1 MTRVQNDRQTGQRQ
15 GVYVIAKV
23 QPSKRKSRS
32 SFKRLL
38 NYLTMERDP
47 ETGKTLLRGDV
58 VMSHNLV
65 GIDTAA
71 AEMKGV
77 ESLNPRCNDAVCHY
91 ELAWPPEERPSRA
104 EWVDS
109 ALYTLNQL
117 GFEEHQY
124 VLVAHEDKKHFHIHV
139 MVNRV
144 HPETYKAH
152 TPYRDWITL
161 DGAVRHLEAKYGWSH
176 TPGPMRWDEDR
187 KMAVPASKAERNASR
202 SAQQH
207 PAGAAAQYEHYH
219 DKESLQSC
227 MRREVAPRVRTLLT
241 RQSASWEALHTLLA
255 KSHLRMEK
263 GEAGGYTV
271 LAIDHIIRVKASDVF
286 RHNFAG
292 KENRKATEQLLGPW
306 SEPSTS
312 LQPPAAN
319 TGRTAVRNQSLRVER
334 REQRLWE
341 RNALM
346 AEYNQYRNQQRAVCK
361 GITAKGREDRQQ
373 ALARLKQRKTEIRTL
388 AQPWPAKKILLSEAV
403 AASVIELRTL
413 KLSTQKTRQAQFP
426 KNLRTWVAER
436 AAEGDARAA
445 AQLRGW
451 RYADQRNQRRLEARL
466 EANALHLG
474 PATEEEKTDWSEFL
488 GQRLAAQQRA
498 ENLAGEI
505 ATARIWAINRA
516 TGDVS
521 YTLNGKLSVIDR
533 GRRVT
538 VLNQNEAA
546 IVFGL
551 EMAVQK
557 YGSRIACSGGEL
569 WKRQVVKVAV
579 QNGIFVEF
587 TDPETRDAL
596 YQHQFVA
603 NPLQVKAI
611 RLHALETRLQNEGTN
626 EMLFTNEADVH
637 LLLSCLQPAAHSQQ
651 LLQILKT
658 SQEPEP
664 KANVGGNLAVAV
676 IKTSDGRQFF
686 RVSIDEGKR
695 KQVLERAEQVR
706 QSAHWALRE
715 KTRTHNQEREG
726 R

>member
-1 MTRVQNDRQTGQRQ
+1 
-15 GVYVIAKV
+15 
-23 QPSKRKSRS
+23 
-32 SFKRLL
+32 
-38 NYLTMERDP
+38 
-47 ETGKTLLRGDV
+47 
-58 VMSHNLV
+58 MSHNLV

-77 ESLNPRCNDAVCHY
+77 ESLNPRCNDAVFHY
-91 ELAWPPEERPSRA
+91 ELAWPPGERPSRT
-104 EWVDS
+104 EWVDC

-117 GFEEHQY
+117 GFKEHQY
-124 VLVAHEDKKHFHIHV
+124 VLVAHDDKKHFHIHV
-139 MVNRV
+139 MVNKV
-144 HPETYKAH
+144 HPETYRAH
-152 TPYRDWITL
+152 TPTYSWLTL
-161 DGAVRHLEAKYGWSH
+161 DGAVRYLEAKYGWSH

-187 KMAVPASKAERNASR
+187 KLAVPVSKAERNASR
-202 SAQQH
+202 SAQQQ
-207 PAGAAAQYEHYH
+207 PTGAAAKYEHYH
-219 DKESLQSC
+219 DEESLQSYI
-227 MRREVAPRVRTLLT
+227 RREVAPHVRTLLT

-255 KSHLRMEK
+255 KSHLRIEK

-271 LAIDHIIRVKASDVF
+271 LAIDHTIRVKASDVF

-292 KENRKATEQLLGPW
+292 KENRKATEQQLGPW
-306 SEPSTS
+306 REPST
-312 LQPPAAN
+312 LFQPPPADR
-319 TGRTAVRNQSLRVER
+319 GRTTVRNQTLRDER
-334 REQRLWE
+334 REQRLLD
-341 RNALM
+341 RKALLF
-346 AEYNQYRNQQRAVCK
+346 EYNQYRNQQRDVCK

-373 ALARLKQRKTEIRTL
+373 TLARLKQRKKDIRAL

-403 AASVIELRTL
+403 AASVIELRTV
-413 KLSTQKTRQAQFP
+413 KLSTQKTRQTQFP

-451 RYADQRNQRRLEARL
+451 RYADQRNQRRLDARL
-466 EANALHLG
+466 ETNALHFG
-474 PATEEEKTDWSEFL
+474 PEADEERSDWSEFMQ
-488 GQRLAAQQRA
+488 QRFVAQQRA
-498 ENLAGEI
+498 ENLAGQI
-505 ATARIWAINRA
+505 ATARIWTINR
-516 TGDVS
+516 TSGDVS

-557 YGSRIACSGGEL
+557 YGSRIACSGGDD

-587 TDPETRDAL
+587 TDPEMRDAL
-596 YQHQFVA
+596 HQHQLLA
-603 NPLQVKAI
+603 NPLQIKAA
-611 RLHALETRLQNEGTN
+611 RLHALETRLQSEGTN

-664 KANVGGNLAVAV
+664 KANVGSNLTVAV
-676 IKTSDGRQFF
+676 IKTSDGQQSF
-686 RVSIDEGKR
+686 RVSIDEGKC
-695 KQVLERAEQVR
+695 KHVLERVEQVR
-706 QSAHWALRE
+706 QSAHWALRDRF
-715 KTRTHNQEREG
+715 KTPSHEREG

>member
-1 MTRVQNDRQTGQRQ
+1 M
-15 GVYVIAKV
+15 YVIAKV

-58 VMSHNLV
+58 VMSSNLV

-77 ESLNPRCNDAVCHY
+77 ESLNPRCNDAVFHY
-91 ELAWPPEERPSRA
+91 ELAWPPGERPSRA
-104 EWVDS
+104 EWVDC

-117 GFEEHQY
+117 GFKEHQY

-161 DGAVRHLEAKYGWSH
+161 DSAARHLEAKYGWSH

-187 KMAVPASKAERNASR
+187 KMAVPASRAERNASR

-207 PAGAAAQYEHYH
+207 PTGAAAQYEHYH
-219 DKESLQSC
+219 DEESLQSFI
-227 MRREVAPRVRTLLT
+227 RREVAPRVRTLLT
-241 RQSASWEALHTLLA
+241 RQSATWEALHTLLA

-271 LAIDHIIRVKASDVF
+271 LAIDHTIRVKASDVF

-292 KENRKATEQLLGPW
+292 KENRKATEHLLGVW

-312 LQPPAAN
+312 LQPPPAN
-319 TGRTAVRNQSLRVER
+319 SGRTTVRNQTLRAVR
-334 REQRLWE
+334 REQRLQD
-341 RNALM
+341 RKALLF
-346 AEYNQYRNQQRAVCK
+346 EYNQYRNQQRAVCK

-373 ALARLKQRKTEIRTL
+373 TLARLKQRKKEIRAL
-388 AQPWPAKKILLSEAV
+388 AQQWPAKKILLSEAV

-413 KLSTQKTRQAQFP
+413 KLSTQKTRQEQFP

-451 RYADQRNQRRLEARL
+451 RYADQRNQRRLDASL
-466 EANALHLG
+466 EANALHLS
-474 PATEEEKTDWSEFL
+474 PATPDEGKMDWSEFMQ
-488 GQRLAAQQRA
+488 QRLAAQQRA
-498 ENLAGEI
+498 ENLVGQI
-505 ATARIWAINRA
+505 ATARIWTINRT

-551 EMAVQK
+551 EMAAQK
-557 YGSRIACSGGEL
+557 YGSRIACSGGDD

-587 TDPETRDAL
+587 TDPEMREAM
-596 YQHQFVA
+596 YQHKLLA
-603 NPLQVKAI
+603 NPLQVKAA
-611 RLHALETRLQNEGTN
+611 RLHALETRLQSEGAN

-651 LLQILKT
+651 LLQILKA

-664 KANVGGNLAVAV
+664 KANVGGNLTVAV
-676 IKTSDGRQFF
+676 IKTPDGRQSF
-686 RVSIDEGKR
+686 RVSIDKEKR
-695 KQVLERAEQVR
+695 QHVLERVEQVR
-706 QSAHWALRE
+706 QSAHWALRDRFKSPSRE
-715 KTRTHNQEREG
+715 KEG

>member
-1 MTRVQNDRQTGQRQ
+1 
-15 GVYVIAKV
+15 
-23 QPSKRKSRS
+23 
-32 SFKRLL
+32 
-38 NYLTMERDP
+38 MERDP
-47 ETGKTLLRGDV
+47 VTGETLLRGDV

-77 ESLNPRCNDAVCHY
+77 ESLNPRCNDAVFHY
-91 ELAWPPEERPSRA
+91 ELAWPPGERPSRT

-117 GFEEHQY
+117 GFKEHQY
-124 VLVAHEDKKHFHIHV
+124 VLVAHDDKKHFHIHV
-139 MVNRV
+139 MVNKV
-144 HPETYKAH
+144 HPETYRAH
-152 TPYRDWITL
+152 TPTYSWLTL
-161 DGAVRHLEAKYGWSH
+161 DGAVRYLEAKYGWSH

-187 KMAVPASKAERNASR
+187 KMAVPASKSDRHASR

-207 PAGAAAQYEHYH
+207 PTGAAAKYEHYH
-219 DKESLQSC
+219 DEESLQSYI
-227 MRREVAPRVRTLLT
+227 RREVAPHVRTLLT

-271 LAIDHIIRVKASDVF
+271 LAIDHTIRVKASDVF

-292 KENRKATEQLLGPW
+292 KENRKVTEQQLGPW
-306 SEPSTS
+306 REPSTS
-312 LQPPAAN
+312 LQSPPEN
-319 TGRTAVRNQSLRVER
+319 TGRTTVRNQTLRDER
-334 REQRLWE
+334 REQRLQD
-341 RNALM
+341 RKALLF
-346 AEYNQYRNQQRAVCK
+346 EYNQYRNQQRVVCK

-373 ALARLKQRKTEIRTL
+373 TLARLKQRKREIRAS

-403 AASVIELRTL
+403 AASVIELQTL
-413 KLSTQKTRQAQFP
+413 KMSTQKTRQAHFP
-426 KNLRTWVAER
+426 QNLRTWVAER

-451 RYADQRNQRRLEARL
+451 RYADQRNQRRLEATL

-474 PATEEEKTDWSEFL
+474 PATDEEKADWSEFTE
-488 GQRLAAQQRA
+488 QRLAAQQRA
-498 ENLAGEI
+498 ENLAGQI
-505 ATARIWAINRA
+505 ATARIWTINRT

-557 YGSRIACSGGEL
+557 YGSRIACSGGDD

-587 TDPETRDAL
+587 TDPEMRDAL
-596 YQHQFVA
+596 YQHQLVA
-603 NPLQVKAI
+603 NPLQVKTA

-626 EMLFTNEADVH
+626 DMLFTNEADVQM
-637 LLLSCLQPAAHSQQ
+637 LLACLQPAAHSQQ

-664 KANVGGNLAVAV
+664 KANVGGNLTVAV
-676 IKTSDGRQFF
+676 IKTSDGRQSF
-686 RVSIDEGKR
+686 RVSIHEGKR
-695 KQVLERAEQVR
+695 KHVLERVEQVR
-706 QSAHWALRE
+706 QSAHWALRDRI
-715 KTRTHNQEREG
+715 KAPSHEREG

>member
-1 MTRVQNDRQTGQRQ
+1 M
-15 GVYVIAKV
+15 YVIAKV

-58 VMSHNLV
+58 VMSSNLV

-77 ESLNPRCNDAVCHY
+77 ESLNPRCNDAVFHY
-91 ELAWPPEERPSRA
+91 ELAWPPGERPSRA
-104 EWVDS
+104 EWVDC

-117 GFEEHQY
+117 GFKEHQY

-161 DGAVRHLEAKYGWSH
+161 DSAARHLEAKYGWSH

-187 KMAVPASKAERNASR
+187 KMAVPASRAERNASR

-207 PAGAAAQYEHYH
+207 PTGAAAQYEHYH
-219 DKESLQSC
+219 DEESLQSFI
-227 MRREVAPRVRTLLT
+227 RREVAPRVRTLLT
-241 RQSASWEALHTLLA
+241 RQSATWEALHTLLA

-271 LAIDHIIRVKASDVF
+271 LAIDHTIRVKASDVF

-292 KENRKATEQLLGPW
+292 KENRKATEHLLGVW

-312 LQPPAAN
+312 LQPPPAN
-319 TGRTAVRNQSLRVER
+319 SGRTTVRNQTLRAVR
-334 REQRLWE
+334 REQRLQD
-341 RNALM
+341 RKALLF
-346 AEYNQYRNQQRAVCK
+346 EYNQYRNQQRAVCK

-373 ALARLKQRKTEIRTL
+373 TLARLKQRKKEIRAL
-388 AQPWPAKKILLSEAV
+388 AQQWPAKKILLSEAV

-451 RYADQRNQRRLEARL
+451 RYADQRNQRRLDASL
-466 EANALHLG
+466 EANALHLS
-474 PATEEEKTDWSEFL
+474 PATPDEGKMDWSEFMQ
-488 GQRLAAQQRA
+488 QRLAAQQRA
-498 ENLAGEI
+498 ENLVGQI
-505 ATARIWAINRA
+505 ATARIWTINRT

-551 EMAVQK
+551 EMAAQK
-557 YGSRIACSGGEL
+557 YGSRIACSGGDD

-579 QNGIFVEF
+579 QNGIFVDF
-587 TDPETRDAL
+587 SDPEMRRAL
-596 YQHQFVA
+596 HQHQLVA
-603 NPLQVKAI
+603 NPLQVKAA
-611 RLHALETRLQNEGTN
+611 RLHALEVRLQNEDASGL
-626 EMLFTNEADVH
+626 LFTNEADVH
-637 LLLSCLQPAAHSQQ
+637 LLLSCLQPAAHSQRV
-651 LLQILKT
+651 LQILKA
-658 SQEPEP
+658 SQDSEP
-664 KANVGGNLAVAV
+664 KANVGGNLTVAV
-676 IKTSDGRQFF
+676 IKTTDGRQSF
-686 RVSIDEGKR
+686 RVSIDEAKR
-695 KQVLERAEQVR
+695 KHVLERVEQVG
-706 QSAHWALRE
+706 QSAQWALRDRV
-715 KTRTHNQEREG
+715 KAPSHEREG